1 MRGIVNNGE
10 MRYILETMQTELLRR
25 TDENEAKD
33 YLLKTVTI
41 YMQKNKRKEKIK
53 EK

>member
-1 MRGIVNNGE
+1 MMENRD
-10 MRYILETMQTELLRR
+10 RFETTFTELLRR

-41 YMQKNKRKEKIK
+41 YM
-53 EK
+53 

>member
-1 MRGIVNNGE
+1 MMEKRD
-10 MRYILETMQTELLRR
+10 RFKTTFTELPRR

-33 YLLKTVTI
+33 YLPKTVTI